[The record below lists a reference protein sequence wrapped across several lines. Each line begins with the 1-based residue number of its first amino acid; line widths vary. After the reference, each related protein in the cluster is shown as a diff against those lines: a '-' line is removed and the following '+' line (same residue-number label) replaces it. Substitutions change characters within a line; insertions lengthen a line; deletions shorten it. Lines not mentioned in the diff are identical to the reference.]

1 MREKRAVMPAEF
13 NQWGIQFQYPENW
26 TVDSESEPGG
36 PHSVSVHSPDGAFWS
51 VTTEGP
57 DGPSLARHVVQ
68 AIQNEYEQCEFEP
81 MVRRIGE
88 HQVDGFELN
97 FYCLDFL
104 ITAHVLN
111 VHSTQGPL
119 AVLYQAE
126 SRDFDRL
133 QLVFDAISASL
144 LQHRCLVE

>member
-1 MREKRAVMPAEF
+1 MPAEF
-13 NQWGIQFQYPENW
+13 NKRGISFQYPDNW
-26 TVDSESEPGG
+26 TLDEEEVQAGQGSVTVYSPG
-36 PHSVSVHSPDGAFWS
+36 GAFWS
-51 VTTEGP
+51 VTREGP
-57 DGPSLARHVVQ
+57 DAPSLARHVVQ

-88 HQVDGFELN
+88 HEVDGFELN

-111 VHSTQGPL
+111 VHSTQGQL

-133 QLVFDAISASL
+133 QPVFDAISASL
-144 LQHRCLVE
+144 LQHQCLVE

>member
-1 MREKRAVMPAEF
+1 MLSCQQNSISGEF
-13 NQWGIQFQYPENW
+13 NFSTPTTGQLIPKA
-26 TVDSESEPGG
+26 SPGG
-36 PHSVSVHSPDGAFWS
+36 PILSRCIARGANFWS

-57 DGPSLARHVVQ
+57 DISSLARHVVQ

-81 MVRRIGE
+81 IVRRIGD

-111 VHSTQGPL
+111 VQSTQGQL

-126 SRDFDRL
+126 NREFDRL
-133 QLVFDAISASL
+133 QPVFDAISASL
-144 LQHRCLVE
+144 LQHQCLVE